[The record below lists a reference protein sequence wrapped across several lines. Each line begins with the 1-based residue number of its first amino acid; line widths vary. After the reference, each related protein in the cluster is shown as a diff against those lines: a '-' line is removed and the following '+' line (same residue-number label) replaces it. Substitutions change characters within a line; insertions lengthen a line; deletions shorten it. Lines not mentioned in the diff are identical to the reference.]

1 MRRTKIICTLGP
13 ASDTDELVRSLI
25 QRGMNCARLNFSH
38 GMHEEHAERIS
49 RVRRISDETDCNVAV
64 MLDTKG
70 PEIRLGD
77 FKSGSII
84 LEKNKEFILDDRQ
97 DKLGDE
103 RRVAISYPELLS
115 QLEEGTSVL
124 IDDGKVALKVKSIN
138 PYGDSVTC
146 TVINAGKISNRK
158 GINVPNFSVDIPFI
172 SEYDRNDI
180 LFGIEH
186 NVDYIAASFVRSA
199 DDVRELRDFLDKN
212 GGESIRIISKIE
224 NRQGVDNIDNILK
237 VTDGIMVAR
246 GDLGVEIPFM
256 KIPTIQKNI
265 ISKCN
270 RIGKIVV
277 TATQMLESMTQ
288 NPRPTRAEVSDVA
301 NAVFDGTDAIMLS
314 GETAAGAYPV
324 KAVQTMAEIAEAS
337 EKSVRSNKSFVRE
350 SLKLNRNIRN
360 AVCASAYSA
369 AEFLHAGAIVVL
381 TRGGRTAKHI
391 SDFRPGCPIVAIV
404 MDEKARRQ
412 LSLEWG
418 VYPMA
423 GEYKST
429 AHELF
434 KYAQEK
440 ALESGI
446 VKSGDTIVVITSS
459 DTQMAYGNDIIR
471 IAELK

>member
-25 QRGMNCARLNFSH
+25 QSGMNCARLNFSH
-38 GMHEEHAERIS
+38 GLHEEHAERIN
-49 RVRRISDETDCNVAV
+49 RVRRISNELGREVPV
-64 MLDTKG
+64 LLDTKG
-70 PEIRLGD
+70 PEIRLKD
-77 FKSGSII
+77 FKSGFIM
-84 LEKNKEFILDDRQ
+84 LENGEEFILDDKQ
-97 DKLGDE
+97 DELGDE
-103 RRVAISYPELLS
+103 CRVAISYPKLLS
-115 QLEEGTSVL
+115 QLKEGTAVL
-124 IDDGKVALKVKSIN
+124 IDDGKVALVVKSVD
-138 PYGDSVTC
+138 PSGRSVVC
-146 TVINAGKISNRK
+146 TVMNGGKISNRK
-158 GINVPNFSVDIPFI
+158 GINVPDFNIDMPFI
-172 SEYDRNDI
+172 SKDDYSDI

-186 NVDYIAASFVRSA
+186 KVDYIAASFVRNA
-199 DDVRELRDFLDKN
+199 DDVKELRHILNDN
-212 GGESIRIISKIE
+212 GGEAIRIISKIE
-224 NRQGVDNIDNILK
+224 NSQGIENINEILK
-237 VTDGIMVAR
+237 VTDGIMIAR

-270 RIGKIVV
+270 DTGKIVV

-288 NPRPTRAEVSDVA
+288 SPRPTRAEVSDVA

-324 KAVQTMAEIAEAS
+324 KVVQTMAEIAEAS
-337 EKSVRSNKSFVRE
+337 EKSVRHKSTLIRE
-350 SLKLNRNIRN
+350 KLKLNRNIGN

-369 AEFLHAGAIVVL
+369 AEFLHADAIVVL

-391 SDFRPGCPIVAIV
+391 SDFRPECPIIAIT
-404 MDEKARRQ
+404 MNETARRQ
-412 LSLEWG
+412 LNLEWG
-418 VYPMA
+418 VYPMK
-423 GEYKST
+423 GEYRST

-440 ALESGI
+440 AIESGI

-471 IAELK
+471 IAKLK